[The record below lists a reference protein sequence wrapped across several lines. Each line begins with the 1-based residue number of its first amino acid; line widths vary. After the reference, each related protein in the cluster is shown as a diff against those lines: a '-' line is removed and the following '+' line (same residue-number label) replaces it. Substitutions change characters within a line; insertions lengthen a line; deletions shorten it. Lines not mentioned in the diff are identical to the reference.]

1 MCRAARAKKTKHCTC
16 IQQPFDREL
25 MCLTACVVALPGF
38 CRITIPAAQ
47 LASMSNGAYFVRADI
62 TNYLGGTAHAVW
74 TFTKAASGTAPV
86 IVPLATGTVTYKV
99 AEGVRVGVQLVAAS
113 VCSGKQVRSRIVS
126 GMSVRSRHLPQY
138 STSWGRGQQCA

>member
-1 MCRAARAKKTKHCTC
+1 
-16 IQQPFDREL
+16 
-25 MCLTACVVALPGF
+25 VF

-47 LASMSNGAYFVRADI
+47 LASTANGAYFVRAEI
-62 TNYLGGTAHAVW
+62 TNYLGATAAAVW

-113 VCSGKQVRSRIVS
+113 VCSGKQVR
-126 GMSVRSRHLPQY
+126 P
-138 STSWGRGQQCA
+138 TKT